1 MDIRV
6 VSDGSNVVFEFANPS
21 RFDVFVVS
29 NSERH
34 ILWELKP
41 DYMHPVPVERAYMFG
56 ISVPSAVADIVQ
68 RMTAREPSEEE
79 AAVPLLSRIAY
90 GEVPAGYRETT
101 KAEALTTGETY
112 ALLVFE
118 AGGESGGIHFSPS

>member
-6 VSDGSNVVFEFANPS
+6 VSEGSSVVFEFAKPS

-41 DYMHPVPVERAYMFG
+41 DYMHPVPVERAHMFG

-79 AAVPLLSRIAY
+79 EAVPLLTRVAY
-90 GEVPAGYRETT
+90 NEVPIGYREIT
-101 KAEALTTGETY
+101 KAEPLAPGVTY

-118 AGGESGGIHFSPS
+118 AGGDSGGIHFSP